1 MISNIRLLLTSFLV
15 IVVASLVSCGGS
27 NTQDHIFDISVREG
41 EMVPRVETQ
50 TGNVLLSNRKLIKI
64 NHNDT
69 VTFRITSDVEG
80 GFHVHGYDLLVDVG
94 PTSKADM
101 NFTADATGKF
111 DIVLHEFES
120 DSDHSDHSDHSDGD
134 MKHDSDHSDDESVVH
149 LGVLEVHPN

>member
-1 MISNIRLLLTSFLV
+1 MISNKQLLLTSFLV
-15 IVVASLVSCGGS
+15 IVVGSFLSCGGS

-64 NHNDT
+64 NQNDT

-80 GFHVHGYDLLVDVG
+80 GFHLHGYDLLVDVG

-120 DSDHSDHSDHSDGD
+120 DSDHSDGD
-134 MKHDSDHSDDESVVH
+134 MKNHSDHSDDESVVH

>member
-15 IVVASLVSCGGS
+15 IFVASLVSCGGS

-80 GFHVHGYDLLVDVG
+80 GFHIHGYDLLVDVG
-94 PTSKADM
+94 PASKADM
-101 NFTADATGKF
+101 NFTADATGSF
-111 DIVLHEFES
+111 DIVLHKFES
-120 DSDHSDHSDHSDGD
+120 DSDHSDHSDGD

>member
-1 MISNIRLLLTSFLV
+1 MISNKRLLLTSFLV
-15 IVVASLVSCGGS
+15 IVVGSLVSCGGS

-64 NHNDT
+64 NQNDT

-80 GFHVHGYDLLVDVG
+80 GFHLHGYDLLVDVG

-120 DSDHSDHSDHSDGD
+120 DSDHSDGD
-134 MKHDSDHSDDESVVH
+134 MKNHSDHSDDESVVH